1 MKDDEIQLQR
11 TALVKR
17 RKAALEA
24 ARAAHRE
31 AGTLLSSAEHGDV
44 KLLKLAVEKA
54 VKSVHLLDELV
65 EEDPTVTVT
74 EEE

>member
-1 MKDDEIQLQR
+1 VKDDEIQLQR

-17 RKAALEA
+17 RKATLEG

-31 AGTLLSSAEHGDV
+31 AGSLLAAAEHADV
-44 KLLKLAVEKA
+44 KLLKLVLEKA